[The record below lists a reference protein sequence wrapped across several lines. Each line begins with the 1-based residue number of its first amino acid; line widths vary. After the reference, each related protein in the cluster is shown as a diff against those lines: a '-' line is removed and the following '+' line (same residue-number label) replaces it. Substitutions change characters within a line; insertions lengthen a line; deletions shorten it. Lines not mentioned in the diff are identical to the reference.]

1 MVCNQNLIFYVLRH
15 YKIESKVICAHLNGS
30 DISRVE
36 AYTSDAKILQ
46 LQAK

>member
-15 YKIESKVICAHLNGS
+15 YKIESKVICASHDGS
-30 DISRVE
+30 DISSRV
-36 AYTSDAKILQ
+36 AYNSNAKILQ